1 MPLPPYLQK
10 NDTTQLI
17 INDTIKTSKPSTIR
31 VIKELRS
38 SLDLS
43 TFKRAKDSVK
53 EVVKVHKPIK
63 HTPPIAKQIDSL
75 SSPVYNSFTGEFEFP
90 VQQKNSFDFT
100 FYDPATPKTTPSNPP
115 PNKTKT
121 EQKLFTEI
129 KQNTVV
135 SQTHKQQAEGF
146 QKTDWMIAVLLF
158 SFLLFG
164 FLNIRFGKFIKTLLS
179 ASYNYFL
186 SKNMHEE
193 RNIVRNNVF
202 RMLNLLFFVNFAF
215 LLALWTNYKHIK
227 LFSQAGIGLFF
238 IYFIALILIYGL
250 KSLFFITLDFVFLT
264 RKSFANYNATVF
276 MYNKVYGIVLLPLL
290 FFIPFV
296 PENLTKFFFLLSL
309 IVFISLY
316 FARIIR
322 GLQIGIKNKI
332 SIFYL
337 ILYLCTLEILPSLFI
352 YHTIMEYTI

>member
-1 MPLPPYLQK
+1 MPLHPYLQK

-17 INDTIKTSKPSTIR
+17 IKDTIKTSKPSAIR
-31 VIKELRS
+31 AIKELRS

-43 TFKRAKDSVK
+43 TLKRAKDSVK
-53 EVVKVHKPIK
+53 EVVKVYKPIK

-75 SSPVYNSFTGEFEFP
+75 SSPVYNSFTGEFDFP

-100 FYDPATPKTTPSNPP
+100 FYDPTTLKNKLPSPAP
-115 PNKTKT
+115 GEKKT

-129 KQNTVV
+129 KKNTIV
-135 SQTHKQQAEGF
+135 SQHHKHQAEGF

-215 LLALWTNYKHIK
+215 LLALWTNYKHIAI
-227 LFSQAGIGLFF
+227 FSQTGIGLFF
-238 IYFIALILIYGL
+238 IYFATLILLYGL
-250 KSLFFITLDFVFLT
+250 KSLFFITLDFIFLT
-264 RKSFANYNATVF
+264 RKSFANYNATIF
-276 MYNKVYGIVLLPLL
+276 LYNKAYGIVLLPLL

-309 IVFISLY
+309 ILFILFY
-316 FARIIR
+316 FARILR
-322 GLQIGIKNKI
+322 GFQVGIKNKI

-337 ILYLCTLEILPSLFI
+337 ILYLCTLEVLPLLFL
-352 YHTIMEYTI
+352 YHTLTTYIV